1 MSFTTIIDVETL
13 AGHYTDPDWVIIDC
27 RFDLLDKSVG
37 RQHYQIG
44 HIPGA
49 VYAHLEEDLSVP
61 MGPAGEGGRHPLPS
75 PEQMMAVF
83 GRFGIGQNTQV
94 VAYDDTSGHY
104 AARLWWMLRF
114 MGHDSVALL
123 DGGWPAWQE
132 AGLPVRS
139 GAEQNEPRDFT
150 GLPRWDRLVLL
161 DDVPDSQ
168 LLVDGRAPERYRGE
182 TEPIDPVPGH
192 IPNAINR
199 PYSLNWTEQGRW
211 RSQENL
217 LADYLTL
224 LVETAPEDAV
234 FYCGSGVSACVN
246 LVGMVR
252 AGLPQGRLY
261 VGSWSEW
268 SRLKGTPH
276 S

>member
-61 MGPAGEGGRHPLPS
+61 MGPVGEGGRHPLPS

-83 GRFGIGQNTQV
+83 GRFGIGQNSQV

-139 GAEQNEPRDFT
+139 G
-150 GLPRWDRLVLL
+150 LPRCFTAAKKSPAHPATWNSSSDCARMAA
-161 DDVPDSQ
+161 DSRSTRVNTSPFCAQ
-168 LLVDGRAPERYRGE
+168 IFPPESSSNAASNAKCGMK
-182 TEPIDPVPGH
+182 
-192 IPNAINR
+192 IPPR
-199 PYSLNWTEQGRW
+199 CSTWW
-211 RSQENL
+211 
-217 LADYLTL
+217 LARTI
-224 LVETAPEDAV
+224 PR
-234 FYCGSGVSACVN
+234 N
-246 LVGMVR
+246 
-252 AGLPQGRLY
+252 P
-261 VGSWSEW
+261 
-268 SRLKGTPH
+268 P
-276 S
+276 